1 MLDLAIIGG
10 GPAGLAAGLYAV
22 RGGADVCLYEEMFTG
37 GQIVKTH
44 RIDNY
49 PGISDGPDGYALA
62 ARFEEHAA
70 SFGLRIE
77 YGSVEAN
84 EVLPEVQ
91 RLWKNVVPLIGDHYY
106 SNSFTVKITS
116 GSEVFATAQIDYP
129 ANYNGM
135 RPVNV
140 NNGDRIT
147 WKIVNIQPGMAM
159 VVCSQS
165 ICVKTYHTS
174 QTDTN
179 WNDCALRQW
188 LNNDFLK
195 QYFSQEERNRIL
207 ACNVT
212 NSDNPQ
218 YKTPGGPQTTD
229 KVFLLSLAEAE
240 HIFADDRSRAIG
252 VYWWLRTPGM
262 YANYASG

>member
-1 MLDLAIIGG
+1 MICNKCGQQLSDDAKFCSKCGSACI
-10 GPAGLAAGLYAV
+10 PQNNTA
-22 RGGADVCLYEEMFTG
+22 EETKDT
-37 GQIVKTH
+37 QE
-44 RIDNY
+44 DNV
-49 PGISDGPDGYALA
+49 L
-62 ARFEEHAA
+62 
-70 SFGLRIE
+70 
-77 YGSVEAN
+77 
-84 EVLPEVQ
+84 EV
-91 RLWKNVVPLIGDHYY
+91 GDEITLGTY
-106 SNSFTVKITS
+106 S
-116 GSEVFATAQIDYP
+116 
-129 ANYNGM
+129 GM

-140 NNGDRIT
+140 NNGDKIP

-212 NSDNPQ
+212 NSDNPHIEIKG
-218 YKTPGGPQTTD
+218 YY
-229 KVFLLSLAEAE
+229 VFGNSLC
-240 HIFADDRSRAIG
+240 DDISVRPAMWIKI
-252 VYWWLRTPGM
+252 
-262 YANYASG
+262 

>member
-1 MLDLAIIGG
+1 MICNKCGQQLSDDAKFCSKCGSACI
-10 GPAGLAAGLYAV
+10 PQNNTA
-22 RGGADVCLYEEMFTG
+22 EETKER
-37 GQIVKTH
+37 QE
-44 RIDNY
+44 DNVLKV
-49 PGISDGPDGYALA
+49 G
-62 ARFEEHAA
+62 EE
-70 SFGLRIE
+70 
-77 YGSVEAN
+77 
-84 EVLPEVQ
+84 
-91 RLWKNVVPLIGDHYY
+91 
-106 SNSFTVKITS
+106 ITL
-116 GSEVFATAQIDYP
+116 GT
-129 ANYNGM
+129 YNGM

-262 YANYASG
+262 YANYATCVNKHGHIENKGYYVFGNSLCDDISVRPAMWIKI

>member
-1 MLDLAIIGG
+1 MICNKCGQQLSDDAKFCSKCGSACI
-10 GPAGLAAGLYAV
+10 PQNNTS
-22 RGGADVCLYEEMFTG
+22 EETKDT
-37 GQIVKTH
+37 QE
-44 RIDNY
+44 DNVLEV
-49 PGISDGPDGYALA
+49 G
-62 ARFEEHAA
+62 EE
-70 SFGLRIE
+70 
-77 YGSVEAN
+77 
-84 EVLPEVQ
+84 
-91 RLWKNVVPLIGDHYY
+91 
-106 SNSFTVKITS
+106 ITL
-116 GSEVFATAQIDYP
+116 GT
-129 ANYNGM
+129 YNGM

-140 NNGDRIT
+140 NNGDKIP

-262 YANYASG
+262 YANYATCVNKHGHIENKGYYVFGNSLCDDISVRPAMWIKI

>member
-1 MLDLAIIGG
+1 MICNKCGQQLSDDAKFCSKCGSACI
-10 GPAGLAAGLYAV
+10 PQNNTA
-22 RGGADVCLYEEMFTG
+22 EETKDT
-37 GQIVKTH
+37 QE
-44 RIDNY
+44 DNV
-49 PGISDGPDGYALA
+49 L
-62 ARFEEHAA
+62 
-70 SFGLRIE
+70 
-77 YGSVEAN
+77 
-84 EVLPEVQ
+84 EV
-91 RLWKNVVPLIGDHYY
+91 GDEITLGTY
-106 SNSFTVKITS
+106 S
-116 GSEVFATAQIDYP
+116 
-129 ANYNGM
+129 GM
-135 RPVNV
+135 RPANV
-140 NNGDRIT
+140 NNGDKIP

-262 YANYASG
+262 YANYAACVNKHGHIENKGYYVFGNSLCDDISVRPAMWIKI

>member
-1 MLDLAIIGG
+1 MICNKCGQQLSDDAKFCSKCGSACI
-10 GPAGLAAGLYAV
+10 PQNNTV
-22 RGGADVCLYEEMFTG
+22 EETKDT
-37 GQIVKTH
+37 QE
-44 RIDNY
+44 DNV
-49 PGISDGPDGYALA
+49 L
-62 ARFEEHAA
+62 
-70 SFGLRIE
+70 
-77 YGSVEAN
+77 
-84 EVLPEVQ
+84 EV
-91 RLWKNVVPLIGDHYY
+91 GDEITLGTY
-106 SNSFTVKITS
+106 S
-116 GSEVFATAQIDYP
+116 
-129 ANYNGM
+129 GM

-140 NNGDRIT
+140 NNGDKIP

-159 VVCSQS
+159 VVCSSS

-262 YANYASG
+262 YANYAACVNKHGHIENKGYYVFGNSLCDDISVRPAMWIKI